1 MYMMGNTQF
10 SMKSKIKRW
19 LNIILGLIV
28 VISLAYT
35 LYHYYPR
42 IFSLHHKGS
51 LHGTEYE
58 FFERFYVKTDGDTE
72 IFRVDGIIY
81 NVKFDDTSKIT
92 FDMNA
97 WDTKTKESLYFSNI
111 ILPKKESEEVLEE
124 IYPEFSAV
132 SLHLYFKH
140 NKLDSYE
147 VEKLHLT
154 KSLYVDFARQLYET
168 VISNK
173 KEYSD
178 FSSAMI
184 DVDGNVKLKP
194 AYSKLSSLAPLYLLA
209 MSTVKGSPIQKNG
222 QADMDAYIRQL
233 ADKDMSSSLA
243 VGNTSC
249 LFAGGILSLPSLD
262 ATQREII
269 TKKFCNVQELEERL
283 EFLHRVESVN
293 EYTFENLRGFVFGK
307 EIDFDFKSSTPVEA
321 VYTLLDTYAYSS
333 VSKRALT
340 TEDIRV
346 AENNVAKNILDGGYS
361 SKSFKIP
368 FSILGALTY
377 TTGQVGIERYRD
389 IYRDLVEI
397 VQNTEKDLLLKKIE
411 GDRSIGL
418 VTLLGLSFSDDL
430 EIRNLVRANAIKFA
444 YLNVYSKSA
453 NNNDIYG
460 GLWSK
465 DSDGNESMFLVDNLR
480 YLILLNSVYEE

>member
-1 MYMMGNTQF
+1 MCMSSTLF
-10 SMKSKIKRW
+10 STKSKIQRV
-19 LNIILGLIV
+19 LYILLAIL
-28 VISLAYT
+28 SLLSLGYAV
-35 LYHYYPR
+35 YHYYP
-42 IFSLHHKGS
+42 IYFSAKEMGT
-51 LHGTEYE
+51 LHGTKYE
-58 FFERFYVKTDGDTE
+58 FLERFYVKTEEGKDVYV
-72 IFRVDGIIY
+72 IDGIIY
-81 NVKFDDTSKIT
+81 NTNFDDKSNVV

-140 NKLDSYE
+140 NKLDSYD

-209 MSTVKGSPIQKNG
+209 MSTTKGSPIQKNG

-233 ADKDMSSSLA
+233 ADKDMSSSLV

-307 EIDFDFKSSTPVEA
+307 EIDFDFKSPTPVEA

-340 TEDIRV
+340 TEDVSV

-361 SKSFKIP
+361 GKSFKIP
-368 FSILGALTY
+368 FNILGALTY
-377 TTGQVGIERYRD
+377 TTGQIGIDRYRS
-389 IYRDLVEI
+389 IYQNLIEI
-397 VQNTEKDLLLKKIE
+397 VQGTEKDLFLKKIE
-411 GDRSIGL
+411 EDKSVGL

-430 EIRNLVRANAIKFA
+430 KMRNLVRANAIKFA

-465 DSDGNESMFLVDNLR
+465 DRDGNESMFLVDNLR
-480 YLILLNSVYEE
+480 YLILLNSIYEE